1 MKLLR
6 QDILSQQ
13 YGFNTC
19 RHSLQGGMLSA
30 QHCNQII
37 HLMYARTTTIQ
48 EKVSSIVP
56 LCLTLLQCVRQ
67 LLLILFKECLGLLA
81 LIYTEL

>member
-19 RHSLQGGMLSA
+19 RHSLQGGMLTA
-30 QHCNQII
+30 QHCKEII
-37 HLMYARTTTIQ
+37 HLMYARTAPSK
-48 EKVSSIVP
+48 EK
-56 LCLTLLQCVRQ
+56 
-67 LLLILFKECLGLLA
+67 ILV
-81 LIYTEL
+81 

>member
-19 RHSLQGGMLSA
+19 RHSLQGGMLTA
-30 QHCNQII
+30 QHCNEII
-37 HLMYARTTTIQ
+37 HLMHACTFKYSAIMPNSPSMCEAATTDSATKL
-48 EKVSSIVP
+48 E
-56 LCLTLLQCVRQ
+56 
-67 LLLILFKECLGLLA
+67 ECLGVLA
-81 LIYTEL
+81 LIYI

>member
-19 RHSLQGGMLSA
+19 RHSLQGGMLTA
-30 QHCNQII
+30 QHCNEII
-37 HLMYARTTTIQ
+37 HLIYACTTP
-48 EKVSSIVP
+48 KKKKSNM
-56 LCLTLLQCVRQ
+56 LQ
-67 LLLILFKECLGLLA
+67 
-81 LIYTEL
+81 

>member
-19 RHSLQGGMLSA
+19 RHSLQGGMLTA
-30 QHCNQII
+30 QQCNEII
-37 HLMYARTTTIQ
+37 HLMYACSTPIQ
-48 EKVSSIVP
+48 VKVS
-56 LCLTLLQCVRQ
+56 QCHNAQ
-67 LLLILFKECLGLLA
+67 LSCNASATKLEECLGVLA
-81 LIYTEL
+81 LIYTKL

>member
-19 RHSLQGGMLSA
+19 RHSLQGGMLTA

-37 HLMYARTTTIQ
+37 HLMYARTTPKKKKMKYVAMI
-48 EKVSSIVP
+48 
-56 LCLTLLQCVRQ
+56 
-67 LLLILFKECLGLLA
+67 LLL
-81 LIYTEL
+81 T